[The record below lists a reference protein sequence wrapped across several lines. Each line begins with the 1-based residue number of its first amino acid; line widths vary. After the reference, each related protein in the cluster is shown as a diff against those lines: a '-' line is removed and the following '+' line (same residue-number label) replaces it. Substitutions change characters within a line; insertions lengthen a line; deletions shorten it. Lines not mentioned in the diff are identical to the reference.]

1 MASSP
6 SHEQRRSKKLMLS
19 TIDHND
25 AQEKPRFARAA
36 AAASSAAGQNYAGTL
51 PPSFTKPFRSHHHHH
66 RHQPHHAPPLFI
78 TSRPRATLASA
89 TVSEAAAPQILQV
102 ANSLATLGGVGSL
115 LSPQNNAL
123 HANFFSSGRRSNIL
137 PRKRPR
143 TSSHLYGRD
152 NNDFIN
158 EIPDL
163 LRGSPA
169 PAHVSPIRA
178 RKRNGNMSGDGG
190 SLWGLSGVPPT
201 GVIDPRTSAEPLETE
216 WACPTSS
223 VATSTSSLHDGF
235 SDVFATPV
243 PGGSRRA
250 ALQPHPSRFK
260 VVPGRLS
267 RSAEGL
273 TRPRSGVRNYPME
286 SLGNWPLNT
295 TERWMKA
302 IVTQDTSQERLDK
315 LREIRLQRI
324 AERERKRAA
333 WTPVADSSSDSGD
346 SYVSEEEPEVGGG
359 DEEGREETEQ
369 EKEKRRKLKK
379 AIRKKARRAKKKE
392 AEMKS
397 RSNRGR
403 WQTAG
408 RHGGLVARAK
418 ASVPSLATRGDLVQL
433 KGHADRVLMGKI
445 AR

>member
-1 MASSP
+1 
-6 SHEQRRSKKLMLS
+6 
-19 TIDHND
+19 
-25 AQEKPRFARAA
+25 
-36 AAASSAAGQNYAGTL
+36 
-51 PPSFTKPFRSHHHHH
+51 
-66 RHQPHHAPPLFI
+66 
-78 TSRPRATLASA
+78 
-89 TVSEAAAPQILQV
+89 
-102 ANSLATLGGVGSL
+102 
-115 LSPQNNAL
+115 
-123 HANFFSSGRRSNIL
+123 
-137 PRKRPR
+137 
-143 TSSHLYGRD
+143 
-152 NNDFIN
+152 
-158 EIPDL
+158 
-163 LRGSPA
+163 
-169 PAHVSPIRA
+169 
-178 RKRNGNMSGDGG
+178 
-190 SLWGLSGVPPT
+190 
-201 GVIDPRTSAEPLETE
+201 
-216 WACPTSS
+216 PTSS

-273 TRPRSGVRNYPME
+273 TRPRSRVRNYPME

-302 IVTQDTSQERLDK
+302 IVTQDTSQERFDK

-359 DEEGREETEQ
+359 DGEGREETEQ

-445 AR
+445 ARCWATVAEFFGVKPAHDANEVPPPPSDVERDFSGGAAEFWTMLTGPEVQLTPAEIGVVQGRLNDNAEKKRQKKLGG